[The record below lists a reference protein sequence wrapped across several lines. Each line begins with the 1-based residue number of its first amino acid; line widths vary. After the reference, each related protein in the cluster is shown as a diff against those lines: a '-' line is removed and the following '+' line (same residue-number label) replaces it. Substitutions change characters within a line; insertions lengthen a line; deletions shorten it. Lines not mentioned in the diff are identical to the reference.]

1 MESKLLDYALVTPA
15 RNEEKFIEETIR
27 SMIKQTHVPL
37 QWVIVNDG
45 STDRTSEIVKSYVSK
60 FSWIQLID
68 LPVRSERRFDA
79 KVNSFNVGYLNL
91 NTKKVNIIGNVDAD
105 ISFEKDLMKYL
116 VIKFMEI
123 PRLGV
128 AGIPFIENN
137 NLVYKGKFVDLNH
150 VSGGCQLFRMQCYN
164 EIGGFTP
171 VKHGGVD
178 WIAVTTARMIGWKTQ
193 TFTEKKYI
201 HLRPMGT
208 GNAGKIMSRF
218 NHGIKDYYL
227 GNLFIWQVLRS
238 INQMFSKP
246 YIISG
251 IMLFTGYIY
260 AAITGIKKPISKE
273 LIKFHQKEQIERIL
287 HIIKIRGEKIHA
299 N

>member
-1 MESKLLDYALVTPA
+1 
-15 RNEEKFIEETIR
+15 
-27 SMIKQTHVPL
+27 
-37 QWVIVNDG
+37 
-45 STDRTSEIVKSYVSK
+45 
-60 FSWIQLID
+60 
-68 LPVRSERRFDA
+68 
-79 KVNSFNVGYLNL
+79 
-91 NTKKVNIIGNVDAD
+91 
-105 ISFEKDLMKYL
+105 
-116 VIKFMEI
+116 
-123 PRLGV
+123 
-128 AGIPFIENN
+128 
-137 NLVYKGKFVDLNH
+137 
-150 VSGGCQLFRMQCYN
+150 MQCYN